1 MRGGVLSRHS
11 DCGSSGRGSH
21 ALLHVPRQVT
31 LDQYASM
38 TFGKYSGKQDAWIC
52 ASEEANDGH
61 DECNYVMH
69 MGEMV
74 WACI

>member
-1 MRGGVLSRHS
+1 
-11 DCGSSGRGSH
+11 
-21 ALLHVPRQVT
+21 
-31 LDQYASM
+31 M
-38 TFGKYSGKQDAWIC
+38 TYGKYSGKQDAWIC